1 MMENS
6 MIKIKEEYD
15 SEKKSILNVEPLIN
29 SLKDKLEIPLEK
41 YYNILI
47 AVSEAV
53 NNAIIHGNK
62 LNKDKKVQIVIEA
75 NNEQIDII
83 IHDEGEGFE
92 PDELNDPRAPENL
105 LKDSGR
111 GVFLIKELSDKS
123 EFIHS
128 DNGTDVFMT
137 FYINK

>member
-111 GVFLIKELSDKS
+111 GVFLIKEFSDKS

-128 DNGTDVFMT
+128 DKGTDVFMT

>member
-1 MMENS
+1 MMDNQI
-6 MIKIKEEYD
+6 IKIQEEYD
-15 SEKKSILNVEPLIN
+15 SEKKTILNVEPLIN
-29 SLKDKLEIPLEK
+29 NLKDKLEIPLEK

-62 LNKDKKVQIVIEA
+62 LNKDKKIKIEINA
-75 NNEQIDII
+75 NNEQVDVI

-92 PDELNDPRAPENL
+92 PDELADPRNPENL

-111 GVFLIKELSDKS
+111 GVFLIKELSDKAEFLHS
-123 EFIHS
+123 E
-128 DNGTDVFMT
+128 NGTDVLMT

>member
-1 MMENS
+1 MDDYTV
-6 MIKIKEEYD
+6 KIKEEYL

-29 SLKDKLEIPLEK
+29 RLKEKLSIPLEK

-47 AVSEAV
+47 AVSEAM

-62 LNKDKKVQIVIEA
+62 LNKNKKVLIEVLA
-75 NNEQIDII
+75 NNDRVDIR
-83 IHDEGEGFE
+83 IHDEGEGFDPE
-92 PDELNDPRAPENL
+92 FLADPRDPENL

-123 EFIHS
+123 EFTHS
-128 DNGTDVFMT
+128 DNGTDVKMT

>member
-1 MMENS
+1 MENS

-128 DNGTDVFMT
+128 DKGTDVFMT